1 MLIVNRVEDQLK
13 NKSITTRGQDSE
25 VYVFKFHFQVPVS
38 FWYFWLLAVRT
49 QIAVSKRFDLNI
61 LFRTLC
67 FFSEWSDSV
76 DHSRLGI

>member
-38 FWYFWLLAVRT
+38 F
-49 QIAVSKRFDLNI
+49 
-61 LFRTLC
+61 
-67 FFSEWSDSV
+67 
-76 DHSRLGI
+76 